1 MNVFNQIR
9 VNLPKIRSLVMTF
22 VIALAC
28 LGVAVACAAAFLD
41 GLVGITG
48 SGSRV
53 TLGDG
58 LLCGFAVVYMTALGC
73 GGIVFGQLTRKMVV
87 VTYRE
92 LDKLHDEW
100 ATPAAPQSVVLGK
113 YDSWVNPQRAGA
125 LFQEGKI
132 DAPEY
137 VLLSMYFI
145 NSAAISRIYDL
156 ARGRG
161 TTEEERA
168 AISLM
173 QEVSRVLDPKGRTR
187 PFRRQQTELTRN

>member
-1 MNVFNQIR
+1 MNVFNNIR
-9 VNLPKIRSLVMTF
+9 RNLDKLKSLVVTF

-28 LGVAVACAAAFLD
+28 LGAAVAATVATLDAAV
-41 GLVGITG
+41 GLLTQPANG
-48 SGSRV
+48 
-53 TLGDG
+53 LGDG
-58 LLCGFAVVYMTALGC
+58 FMWGLAAAYVAA
-73 GGIVFGQLTRKMVV
+73 IVFGAVVFGWLTKKMAL
-87 VTYRE
+87 VTCQE

-100 ATPAAPQSVVLGK
+100 NDTAAPAPVVVLDK
-113 YDSWVNPQRAGA
+113 YDSWVNPLRAGA
-125 LFQEGKI
+125 IFKEGKI

-168 AISLM
+168 AISMM
-173 QEVSRVLDPKGRTR
+173 QEVSRVLDPKAR
-187 PFRRQQTELTRN
+187 PRHFRRQQHDLARN